1 METLR
6 KNVSLKLNDNDFY
19 EGEVNSKNQPD
30 GKGKLTCKGT
40 RWYEKYVYVGE
51 FKEGKKHGKGVLTY
65 EEKRYQRKD
74 PLCYE
79 GDWKDD
85 ERNGYGIWK
94 GYLDCYEGEWKAG
107 RYHGR
112 GVLTTSDGNI
122 YEGNIF
128 VEGKIKGR
136 GKITYA
142 QGGTYEGDFKEVF
155 EDGVTHYKR
164 SGYGVMTYPD
174 GHVFDGKWVNDSPFD
189 DIELM
194 RTAEFTSDMIK
205 NFGMKD
211 AEWVNSHMD
220 WDDQEGF
227 WEAGFMVNGEMRG
240 FTWRCDWSESGYT
253 GDRGHYYSC
262 GLGKAFSVQVYSDH
276 IKESEDLYLLSD
288 LLERDE
294 KGRIVFCGVHKD
306 GVRHGLG
313 SEFTYHDDG
322 KITELQGLWQN
333 GKLTHKRS
341 GGKLVPVE

>member
-1 METLR
+1 MKEQRLVKR
-6 KNVSLKLNDNDFY
+6 LDLNSWAHY
-19 EGEVNSKNQPD
+19 EGEVNQEDQPD
-30 GKGKLTCKGT
+30 GKGKLICRGV

-51 FKEGKKHGKGVLTY
+51 FKAGKKHGKGVLTY
-65 EEKRYQRKD
+65 REKRCQKKE

-79 GDWKDD
+79 GEWKDD

-112 GVLTTSDGNI
+112 GVLKTSDGNI

-128 VEGKIKGR
+128 VEGKIMGR

-174 GHVFDGKWVNDSPFD
+174 GHMFDGKWVNDEPFD
-189 DIELM
+189 DVSLM
-194 RTAEFTSDMIK
+194 KAAEFTPDLIK
-205 NFGMKD
+205 TFGIQD

-220 WDDQEGF
+220 WDDQEGY
-227 WEAGFMVNGEMRG
+227 WMAGFMADDIIYG
-240 FTWRCDWSESGYT
+240 FSWRCEWKESAFSDDRWSTY
-253 GDRGHYYSC
+253 RC
-262 GLGKAFSVQVYSDH
+262 GLGKEFSVSVTSRS
-276 IKESEDLYLLSD
+276 ITESEDLYLLPE
-288 LLERDE
+288 LLERDD

-313 SEFTYHDDG
+313 SEFTYNDDG
-322 KITELQGLWQN
+322 EITELQGLWQN
-333 GKLTHKRS
+333 GKFTHKRS